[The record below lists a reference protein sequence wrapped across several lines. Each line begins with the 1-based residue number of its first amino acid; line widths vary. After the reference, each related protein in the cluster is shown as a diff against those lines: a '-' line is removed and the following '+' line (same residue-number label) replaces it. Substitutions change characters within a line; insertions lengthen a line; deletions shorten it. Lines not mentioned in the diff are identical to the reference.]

1 MNVDDLNQSQ
11 VLALG
16 DLFKTYSGD
25 HLLNFVVYEMKDKIK
40 IHMPSKTQKVKICNE
55 LIDELSEQKIKFKIN

>member
-1 MNVDDLNQSQ
+1 
-11 VLALG
+11 
-16 DLFKTYSGD
+16 LFKTYSGD